1 MSKEA
6 FSSQGEKTSCGLQ
19 MSTFPPLNA
28 LRAFE
33 AVVRSGSFRAAADDL
48 FVTQS
53 AISHQVR
60 SLEDWFG
67 KPLFIRDGNRLRPL
81 PHAEE
86 LARTLSLSFDAIYA
100 ACRRASD
107 FRTSRPL
114 VVAAI
119 PSVAVCWLIP
129 RLGRFRA
136 AHPNIDIRVVY
147 AFHGQEVDFRDVH
160 FAFVFD
166 RTPPA
171 ARGAEPHPFLPG
183 TSVPVCSPQL
193 AHKVSG
199 SDTARAISQMELLHD
214 TDHSGWRKWF
224 VRAGLD
230 VPSPE
235 VGLLFEDFNLLR
247 AAALSG
253 QGVALCPEVMIQRD
267 LDSGHLVRLS
277 GTKVLE
283 DYGYYLLQGPLAAA
297 PSSDAASFRTWVL
310 DERDRDKEQPGPTA
324 LTVSPT

>member
-1 MSKEA
+1 MS
-6 FSSQGEKTSCGLQ
+6 S
-19 MSTFPPLNA
+19 FPPLNA

-33 AVVRSGSFRAAADDL
+33 AVIRSGSFRAAADEL

-67 KPLFIRDGNRLRPL
+67 KPLFIRSGNRLRPL

-86 LARTLSLSFDAIYA
+86 LARTLSLSLDAIYA
-100 ACRRASD
+100 ACRRAGD
-107 FRTSRPL
+107 FRTSHPL

-129 RLGRFRA
+129 RLGGFRD
-136 AHPNIDIRVVY
+136 AHPDIDLRVVY
-147 AFHGQEVDFRDVH
+147 ALHGQEIDFRDVH
-160 FAFVFD
+160 FAFVFA
-166 RTPPA
+166 RTPPVA
-171 ARGAEPHPFLPG
+171 SGVEPHLFLPG
-183 TSVPVCSPQL
+183 TSVPVCSPEM
-193 AHKVSG
+193 AAKVTD
-199 SDTARAISQMELLHD
+199 SDTTRAISEMDLLHD
-214 TDHSGWRKWF
+214 SDHSGWQKWF
-224 VRAGLD
+224 ARAGLD

-235 VGLLFEDFNLLR
+235 AGPLFEDFNLLR
-247 AAALSG
+247 TAALSG

-277 GTKVLE
+277 RVKVLE

-297 PSSDAASFRTWVL
+297 TSSDAAAFGAWVL
-310 DERDRDKEQPGPTA
+310 DERDRDEEQLEATA
-324 LTVSPT
+324 LTFSQT